1 MNIEKAIK
9 TEAEIILDIA
19 LKSEDDYEA
28 RYEIEDRLRILSNLI
43 SINNITARRDN
54 DDDGEYTS
62 TDNGE
67 GDIEAKDVDEYTV
80 KIIDDNVV
88 IFPE

>member
-1 MNIEKAIK
+1 MNIEKVIK

-19 LKSEDDYEA
+19 LKSEDDFEA

-43 SINNITARRDN
+43 SVNNITARRDN
-54 DDDGEYTS
+54 DDNDNNTSDDG
-62 TDNGE
+62 G

>member
-1 MNIEKAIK
+1 MNIEKVIK
-9 TEAEIILDIA
+9 TEAEIILNIA
-19 LKSEDDYEA
+19 LKSEDDFEA

-67 GDIEAKDVDEYTV
+67 GEIEAKDVDEYTV

>member
-1 MNIEKAIK
+1 MNIEKVIK

-19 LKSEDDYEA
+19 LKSEDDFEA

-43 SINNITARRDN
+43 SVNNITARRDN
-54 DDDGEYTS
+54 DDDDNNTS
-62 TDNGE
+62 NSGG

>member
-1 MNIEKAIK
+1 MNIEKVIK
-9 TEAEIILDIA
+9 TEAEIILNIA
-19 LKSEDDYEA
+19 LKSEDDFEA

-54 DDDGEYTS
+54 DDDDNNTS

>member
-1 MNIEKAIK
+1 MNIEKVIK
-9 TEAEIILDIA
+9 TEAEIILNIA
-19 LKSEDDYEA
+19 LKSEDDFEA

>member
-1 MNIEKAIK
+1 MNIEKVIK
-9 TEAEIILDIA
+9 TEAEIILNIA
-19 LKSEDDYEA
+19 LKSEDDFEA

-54 DDDGEYTS
+54 DDDDNNTS
-62 TDNGE
+62 NDGG

>member
-1 MNIEKAIK
+1 MNIEKVIK

-19 LKSEDDYEA
+19 LKSEDDFEA

-43 SINNITARRDN
+43 SVNNITARRDN
-54 DDDGEYTS
+54 DDDDNNTSNDGGGE
-62 TDNGE
+62 
-67 GDIEAKDVDEYTV
+67 IEAKDVDEYTV